1 MTVLYLALTWVIL
14 ATTFLHRRTQYGLL
28 AMNGVTSKQ
37 LEFVVSFQ
45 ICLGC
50 LIGCLIGYAAFIGV
64 VWWLNVGLAG
74 SSIIAEA
81 RSLIGLDMPSL
92 VEGLSRFDV
101 ILIWVLMTSSSC
113 LVADFLLR
121 IQGISRWRKRRSI
134 C

>member
-1 MTVLYLALTWVIL
+1 
-14 ATTFLHRRTQYGLL
+14 
-28 AMNGVTSKQ
+28 
-37 LEFVVSFQ
+37 
-45 ICLGC
+45 
-50 LIGCLIGYAAFIGV
+50 

-74 SSIIAEA
+74 SSSIAEA

-121 IQGISRWRKRRSI
+121 IQRISVAKAPI
-134 C
+134 DLMKP